1 MLKSLNRMSSQVA
14 NSVELFFITGLGLLI
29 CFWIPQPLPAQGQ
42 LEKIDHGKVDTCYFE
57 FTQKKDKLV
66 AKVSIFNDQKLA
78 GAAIPLKYGNGKA
91 PLKVD
96 SVSFLKTRVEGFAW
110 KHGGFTEKNVL
121 NDSTQA
127 ILIGLIANLGGPQP
141 PLDKGNGAVAYI
153 HFTLKTDKPY
163 QVTLDTTSLPP
174 NNTLMLVDPDAQVVP
189 LSFKKA
195 SFQANGKK

>member
-1 MLKSLNRMSSQVA
+1 MHKSKTT
-14 NSVELFFITGLGLLI
+14 NSFTGFIKLVILCGLIFLVGLWL
-29 CFWIPQPLPAQGQ
+29 PKTAPAQV
-42 LEKIDHGKVDTCYFE
+42 KKTDHGKIDTCYIE

-78 GAAIPLKYGNGKA
+78 GAAIPIKYGNGKA

-96 SVSFLKTRVEGFAW
+96 SVSFLNTRVEGFAW
-110 KHGGFTEKNVL
+110 KHGGFTEKTVL
-121 NDSTQA
+121 NDSLQA

-141 PLDKGNGAVAYI
+141 PMDAGKGAVAYI

-163 QVTLDTTSLPP
+163 LVTLDTTSVPP

-189 LSFKKA
+189 LAFRKA